1 MTTSGPQSSGG
12 DPSRDPGSTS
22 LPAAGRVSRFLLP
35 GVGWVVMT
43 PGGSGQ
49 PWPMSSPSCGPPSSS
64 VRTSSVT
71 GPVSSELSWPTLHRL
86 ATKPGP
92 ALSALARWAPHTHGP
107 GCSSWPTPKASDAG
121 RGSRPPAE
129 GAGAGPGSPAPRRYR
144 ASRRAD
150 EHRPE
155 YPRRDRW
162 PAEPGVDRVA
172 HGVPGRVDRLRAL
185 GNAVVPAVAEYVGRI
200 ITEDRGSA

>member
-71 GPVSSELSWPTLHRL
+71 GPVTSDLSWPTLHRL

-121 RGSRPPAE
+121 RGSLTPA
-129 GAGAGPGSPAPRRYR
+129 GIA
-144 ASRRAD
+144 RRAERTNTGLSIPD
-150 EHRPE
+150 VIGGQPNPE
-155 YPRRDRW
+155 W
-162 PAEPGVDRVA
+162 IEWLMGFPAGWTDCGPSET
-172 HGVPGRVDRLRAL
+172 L
-185 GNAVVPAVAEYVGRI
+185 
-200 ITEDRGSA
+200 